1 MFEMHLIS
9 GITDESPRP
18 LVKLNVKTG
27 PLRSFHF
34 GIYYSFGLSRLF
46 FLRFSECFPVISG
59 FCIAVQYPICC
70 CFSIIFWVF
79 QSIIHRFSRIVW
91 RFPFFLA
98 TMGEGSSQVD

>member
-1 MFEMHLIS
+1 MHLIS

-46 FLRFSECFPVISG
+46 FFAFFGVFSGDFG
-59 FCIAVQYPICC
+59 FLYSCSVPDLLLFLNYFLSLPEHNSPIFANCLTLS
-70 CFSIIFWVF
+70 F
-79 QSIIHRFSRIVW
+79 FSRNN
-91 RFPFFLA
+91 
-98 TMGEGSSQVD
+98 G